1 MLTLSFFAMSFCLMR
16 AGFPRRP
23 DAGGE
28 FEVVGHDD
36 MMAGRWRVLAGLTG
50 IRQSLPRFRLV
61 PTEIRQRG
69 TRRRPNM
76 KLKGL
81 RINEGLGRDDLAIR
95 AGVSRETVRLIENGW
110 VPGPRVQFGN
120 RQRLRSSSLDIW
132 PHRNAGAA

>member
-1 MLTLSFFAMSFCLMR
+1 M
-16 AGFPRRP
+16 
-23 DAGGE
+23 
-28 FEVVGHDD
+28 
-36 MMAGRWRVLAGLTG
+36 
-50 IRQSLPRFRLV
+50 

-110 VPGPRVQFGN
+110 VPGPRVQFAIASVFG
-120 RQRLRSSSLDIW
+120 LRPLDIW
-132 PHRNAGAA
+132 PIEMQVRS